1 MHTLPPR
8 DLGPETTRDAARRRR
23 AARAPL
29 AARGRSAATSL
40 HSRELAG
47 RRRAA
52 RAPLAARV
60 RFAALPAGGRSLAA
74 VAALLGACAVLSAC
88 GGSDADRGAAAPAQV
103 SSRPNVPMVVVPMLV
118 GREQQEAHRIAARAG
133 LDLRWTGFTGKLGN
147 GRYNISCV
155 KILSQSPV
163 AGERRPRGAKIA
175 VIEAACRTPN
185 ERPHGVAR
193 DGSTMGG

>member
-1 MHTLPPR
+1 
-8 DLGPETTRDAARRRR
+8 
-23 AARAPL
+23 
-29 AARGRSAATSL
+29 
-40 HSRELAG
+40 
-47 RRRAA
+47 
-52 RAPLAARV
+52 
-60 RFAALPAGGRSLAA
+60 
-74 VAALLGACAVLSAC
+74 
-88 GGSDADRGAAAPAQV
+88 
-103 SSRPNVPMVVVPMLV
+103 MVVVPMLV